1 MRIFAAVSNTFF
13 RVYFQRYARCSAGI
27 SFLSPCF
34 RKEIPMCSMKLE
46 YLVNGKVTAYL
57 KASKYSAAREGA
69 TGFVAPAPRSY
80 FFPLSPAPLIH
91 TLSRIIIRSSRL
103 SMLLSRVAFYSS
115 CALHIS
121 TCITQYSIPLNY
133 SCSHFLALS
142 QYHLF
147 FRFLH
152 YTRGTS
158 YIIR

>member
-13 RVYFQRYARCSAGI
+13 PVYFQRYVRCSAGI
-27 SFLSPCF
+27 SFLPPCF

-57 KASKYSAAREGA
+57 EASKYSAAREDA

-103 SMLLSRVAFYSS
+103 SMLLSRVAFHSFASHLAYFH
-115 CALHIS
+115 LYH
-121 TCITQYSIPLNY
+121 TRYSIPLNY

-142 QYHLF
+142 RYHSF
-147 FRFLH
+147 FRLLH
-152 YTRGTS
+152 YTRAGA
-158 YIIR
+158 